1 MGRGSGRAVPGRD
14 PEEGR
19 VGLLTCAA
27 CAFVCVFLLVSI
39 AVTGVA
45 VQDRRLLACAD
56 RVAATA
62 AGAIDGAS
70 VYAGGSGA
78 DGAGAGSGAGAGQGA
93 GNGAGQGA
101 GNGADEG
108 ADADPGA
115 ATDADG
121 GGADADGVPASLP
134 DATAAAERALAQMGG
149 TTCAVGEGVRIES
162 ASLADGDLRVS
173 VRARATVA
181 FLPSF
186 LATAAAPVLV
196 RSSSARVHE
205 G

>member
-62 AGAIDGAS
+62 AGVIDGAS

-78 DGAGAGSGAGAGQGA
+78 GV
-93 GNGAGQGA
+93 GQGA

-108 ADADPGA
+108 ADAD
-115 ATDADG
+115 
-121 GGADADGVPASLP
+121 GVPASLP
-134 DATAAAERALAQMGG
+134 DATVAAERALAQMGG

>member
-62 AGAIDGAS
+62 AGVIDGAS

-93 GNGAGQGA
+93 GNGA
-101 GNGADEG
+101 DEG

-115 ATDADG
+115 A
-121 GGADADGVPASLP
+121 ADADGVPASLP

>member
-62 AGAIDGAS
+62 AGVIDGAS

-93 GNGAGQGA
+93 GNGA
-101 GNGADEG
+101 DE
-108 ADADPGA
+108 
-115 ATDADG
+115 
-121 GGADADGVPASLP
+121 GADADGVPASLP

-186 LATAAAPVLV
+186 LATGAAPVLV

>member
-62 AGAIDGAS
+62 AGVSDGAS

-78 DGAGAGSGAGAGQGA
+78 
-93 GNGAGQGA
+93 GAGQGA

-108 ADADPGA
+108 ADAD
-115 ATDADG
+115 
-121 GGADADGVPASLP
+121 GVPASLP
-134 DATAAAERALAQMGG
+134 DATVAAERALAQMGG

>member
-93 GNGAGQGA
+93 GNGA
-101 GNGADEG
+101 DEG

-115 ATDADG
+115 AADADG

>member
-1 MGRGSGRAVPGRD
+1 MGRGPGRAVPGRD

-70 VYAGGSGA
+70 VYAGGPGAGVEGADSGSGA
-78 DGAGAGSGAGAGQGA
+78 DQ
-93 GNGAGQGA
+93 
-101 GNGADEG
+101 
-108 ADADPGA
+108 
-115 ATDADG
+115 
-121 GGADADGVPASLP
+121 GADADGVPASLP

-162 ASLADGDLRVS
+162 ASLVDGDLRVS
-173 VRARATVA
+173 VRARAALA
-181 FLPSF
+181 FLPPF
-186 LATAAAPVLV
+186 LATGAAPVLV

>member
-62 AGAIDGAS
+62 AGVIDGAS

-78 DGAGAGSGAGAGQGA
+78 DGAGAGSGAGAG
-93 GNGAGQGA
+93 
-101 GNGADEG
+101 NGADEG
-108 ADADPGA
+108 ADANAEPGA
-115 ATDADG
+115 AADADG